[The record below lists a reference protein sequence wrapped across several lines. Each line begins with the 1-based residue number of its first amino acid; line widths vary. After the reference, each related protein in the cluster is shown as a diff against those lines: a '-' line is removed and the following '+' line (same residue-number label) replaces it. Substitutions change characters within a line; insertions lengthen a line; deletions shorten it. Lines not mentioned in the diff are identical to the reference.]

1 MKANKIH
8 KPEEPKKFCTLWDR
22 LHEQPRFRPVYP
34 NESVVR
40 FLMQNYRNF
49 NPQGIKVLDLG
60 VGGGRHTKLLCEL
73 SFCVFGIDISMI
85 ALKYTRKRIVK
96 ENLDAGLARATM
108 DHLPFKENSFDA
120 VISYGV
126 FNYGNQKEMQK
137 AIKEVYRILTPNGK
151 AFVMLRSTDDYRFG
165 KGEQLEP
172 NTFNLNIHDTNEHGT
187 IQHFLGEK
195 AVREYFSAFS
205 NLEFEKTETTF
216 MQLQAVN
223 SDWLITAE
231 K

>member
-8 KPEEPKKFCTLWDR
+8 KPEETIKFSALWDR
-22 LHEQPRFRPVYP
+22 LHEKPQFRPLYP

-40 FLMQNYRNF
+40 FLMRNYRKI

-73 SFCVFGIDISMI
+73 GFSAFGLDFSMI
-85 ALKYTRKRIVK
+85 GLKHTRERIAK
-96 ENLDAGLARATM
+96 EHSDAGLVQATM
-108 DHLPFKENSFDA
+108 DKLPFKEKSFDA

-126 FNYGNQKEMQK
+126 FNYGNQKDLLM
-137 AIKEVYRILTPNGK
+137 AIQDLYRILKTNGK
-151 AFVMLRSTDDYRFG
+151 AFVMLRTTGDYRHG

-172 NTFNLNIHDTNEHGT
+172 NTFKLNIHDTNEHGT
-187 IQHFLGEK
+187 IQHFLDEK
-195 AVREYFSAFS
+195 AVHEYFAAFS
-205 NLEFEKTETTF
+205 KLELEKTETTF
-216 MQLQAVN
+216 LQMQAIN
-223 SDWLITAE
+223 SDWLITVE